1 MDDLIRST
9 ADSKFVLKICIP
21 TSYFQELIESR
32 CSTYIRQK
40 YMQNKKTRS
49 SQPEHYTSTSQDGL
63 YIGIRLCVLF
73 SKMCPQESLT
83 YLGQFNW

>member
-32 CSTYIRQK
+32 CSTYIQQK
-40 YMQNKKTRS
+40 YMQKKTRS
-49 SQPEHYTSTSQDGL
+49 SQSEHYKSTSQDGL

>member
-32 CSTYIRQK
+32 CSTYIQQKYRQK
-40 YMQNKKTRS
+40 K
-49 SQPEHYTSTSQDGL
+49 
-63 YIGIRLCVLF
+63 
-73 SKMCPQESLT
+73 
-83 YLGQFNW
+83 LGQVSLNIINPLARMVCI